1 MTALRLLVLADTFSV
16 DGTSPWLVEDLVAA
30 LVRQGHSVD
39 VIAKDMLTPRPLGVQ
54 NGPVPGVTVFS
65 VGVTD
70 VPTSVVD
77 RRVRLP
83 RAMWRLRREAARWS
97 RGHRYDAVLYTSL
110 SWTKAGLP
118 GHLVRT
124 GVADVAVLVHWDFFP
139 VHQREIGHFGRLP
152 SLVDPALRAIES
164 RAARQADV
172 VAVMTP
178 RNREFFE
185 SYFGTSDASFVTV
198 PPWGSDQAL
207 QVSGDPTR
215 PSSPFTVVFGGQIT
229 AGRGIEEL
237 VDAAA
242 IVQASGSTSVRWRIF
257 GQGPKSGWLAD
268 EVAGRGLTSVSVE
281 GQVPRHEYAAV
292 LAQSHCGLVATV
304 SGVSVPTFPSKLVD
318 YCSASLPVVIASET
332 SGDVGS
338 WVQDR
343 GFGFAV
349 PAGDPGALADAVVR
363 MESVWRERSAWDA
376 MSRASRS
383 AYESELSADVA
394 AERIAAAIAL
404 RLASGASG

>member
-1 MTALRLLVLADTFSV
+1 M
-16 DGTSPWLVEDLVAA
+16 
-30 LVRQGHSVD
+30 
-39 VIAKDMLTPRPLGVQ
+39 
-54 NGPVPGVTVFS
+54 
-65 VGVTD
+65 
-70 VPTSVVD
+70 
-77 RRVRLP
+77 
-83 RAMWRLRREAARWS
+83 
-97 RGHRYDAVLYTSL
+97 
-110 SWTKAGLP
+110 
-118 GHLVRT
+118 
-124 GVADVAVLVHWDFFP
+124 
-139 VHQREIGHFGRLP
+139 
-152 SLVDPALRAIES
+152 
-164 RAARQADV
+164 
-172 VAVMTP
+172 
-178 RNREFFE
+178 
-185 SYFGTSDASFVTV
+185 
-198 PPWGSDQAL
+198 
-207 QVSGDPTR
+207 
-215 PSSPFTVVFGGQIT
+215 
-229 AGRGIEEL
+229 
-237 VDAAA
+237 
-242 IVQASGSTSVRWRIF
+242 RWRIF

-281 GQVPRHEYAAV
+281 GQFPRHEYAAV

-343 GFGFAV
+343 GFGLAV